1 MTHTD
6 RSENYLTRRAWLVL
20 TGSALSACGGGG
32 GQQAGLP
39 GTGGTGSPLF
49 AQGSISGFGSVIV
62 NGIRFDDMQARVLV
76 DGLVATSADLRLG
89 MVAEVQGERG
99 ADLTLGTASRIEV
112 WTIAQ
117 GAVVRPDAN
126 GFGVAGMTIQTTGN
140 TVFDGISAASQ
151 LVSGQTVAVWGL
163 QVGADGTR
171 WSATRVAVLPGA
183 VQVVSSGMVSTSG
196 TQRLMNGLVLTG
208 SMAKDLSAGAL
219 VRVQGVLA
227 ADGNSIA
234 VISVKSLSAG
244 ALVTGQGDVEI
255 EAYVTAI
262 ASTSRFTMGNIEV
275 DASSAIYTPS
285 GTIITVGARVQIQ
298 GTWAAAVLKATK
310 VGVEDAQELSLAEI
324 SGTVTTF
331 TSAANFVLR
340 GQRCDAS
347 NAAFSR
353 GKATDLRAGVKVKVK
368 GTKAGDVLR
377 VSSLEFND

>member
-1 MTHTD
+1 MTQTD
-6 RSENYLTRRAWLVL
+6 LSGNCLTRRAWLVL

-32 GQQAGLP
+32 GLLAGLP

-99 ADLTLGTASRIEV
+99 ADLTLGTASHIEV

-117 GAVVRPDAN
+117 GAVVLPDAN
-126 GFGVAGMTIQTTGN
+126 GFRVAGMTIQTTGN

-183 VQVVSSGMVSTSG
+183 VQVVSSGLVSASG

-244 ALVTGQGDVEI
+244 ALVQGQGDVEI

-262 ASTSRFTMGNIEV
+262 TSTSRFTMGNIEV
-275 DASSAIYTPS
+275 DASSAIYSPS
-285 GTIITVGARVQIQ
+285 GAVITAGTRVEIH
-298 GTWAAAVLKATK
+298 GTWAAAVLKAAK
-310 VGVEDAQELSLAEI
+310 VEIEDAQTLSLAEI

-331 TSAANFVLR
+331 TSVANFVLR

-347 NAAFSR
+347 GAAFSH
-353 GKATDLRAGVKVKVK
+353 GKVADLKAGVKVKVK
-368 GTKAGDVLR
+368 GTKAGDLLMVTT
-377 VSSLEFND
+377 LEFDG